1 MNNHAKFSQES
12 ASLASE
18 LPYWD
23 FFEGPRPHAVLFDGS
38 IVAGVQASLIDIEC
52 WDSAAINQLTEGI
65 RSTLNSISEGLTLQ
79 FYLNVGSDCSH
90 FIDTHKSGTSQNAH
104 PLIKKIAQKRESDL
118 QASLAEGE
126 FYKPELYIFLRT
138 PMVQGQKL
146 GFFKRPEKFAHA
158 SSKDYEETVEMI
170 FQNLDTLTSS
180 LHGLGIK
187 SRPLSKSNLTEIVY
201 RFLNPKRAQ
210 SEPTPLIKTS
220 EQVELEPSLVQ
231 EVPWMAE
238 QSPREQLVFGDLL
251 LEFSHFTLDSYQHK
265 VITLKTLP
273 EITFAGQ
280 LANFLRLPFHYDM
293 ILSVEIPVQ
302 ASEMAKLHQKRKMAH
317 SLAATSGGRV
327 SDLES
332 ETKLSSTEELIRE
345 LLSSGQRIYAAQ
357 MNIILKAPVGTDG
370 SRLLS
375 RQVKEVLSRFRALQ
389 GAEGL
394 EESVGAWK
402 VLKDALPLAPLNL
415 ERARRMK
422 TNNLADFVPL
432 YGPRM
437 GDADPVVIFKNRL
450 GGLVGYNPF
459 DPKLPN
465 YNTLVTGSSGAG
477 KSFLNNCIL
486 LQEMARGL
494 RVFIIDIGGSYKKI
508 TQALDGQYLEINLSD
523 QYRLNPF
530 DTSDIEA
537 GPSNQ
542 KLKSLLAAIESM
554 VSDDDKS
561 KLAKLDRVLLEK
573 EIIELYKK
581 KAKDKMVPVLSD
593 LVFALEKSKEPSMQT
608 LAKLLYTWTGD
619 RPYGRLLDGF
629 GGLRTDAIICTVRL
643 SQQSVI

>member
-1 MNNHAKFSQES
+1 MNDYVN
-12 ASLASE
+12 ASLATD

-23 FFEGPRPHAVLFDGS
+23 FFDLPRSHAVLFDGS
-38 IVAGVQASLIDIEC
+38 IVAGVRASLIDIEC
-52 WDSAAINQLTEGI
+52 WDSNSINSLTEGI
-65 RSTLNSISEGLTLQ
+65 RSSLNSISEGLTVQ
-79 FYLNVGSDCSH
+79 FYLSVGSDCSQ
-90 FIDTHKSGTSQNAH
+90 FIESHKNGVNQNAH
-104 PLIKKIAQKRESDL
+104 PLIKKIANKRESDL
-118 QASLAEGE
+118 QMSLEDGE
-126 FYKPELYIFLRT
+126 FYKPELFIFLKT
-138 PMVQGQKL
+138 PMVQGKKL
-146 GFFKRPEKFAHA
+146 GFFKRPEKFAHVSA
-158 SSKDYEETVEMI
+158 RDYEETVEMI

-180 LHGLGIK
+180 LNGLGVK
-187 SRPLSKSNLTEIVY
+187 CKLLAKKELVEIVY
-201 RFLNPKRAQ
+201 RFLNPKRSG
-210 SEPTPLIKTS
+210 SEPCPLIKTS
-220 EQVELEPSLVQ
+220 DAVEVGPDLVQ
-231 EVPWMAE
+231 ELPWMAE

-302 ASEMAKLHQKRKMAH
+302 ANEMAKLQQKRKMAH
-317 SLAATSGGRV
+317 SLAATSGGRAT
-327 SDLES
+327 DLES

-357 MNIILKAPVGTDG
+357 MNIVLKAPVGTDG

-422 TNNLADFVPL
+422 TNNLADFIPL

-459 DPKLPN
+459 DPN
-465 YNTLVTGSSGAG
+465 S
-477 KSFLNNCIL
+477 
-486 LQEMARGL
+486 
-494 RVFIIDIGGSYKKI
+494 
-508 TQALDGQYLEINLSD
+508 
-523 QYRLNPF
+523 
-530 DTSDIEA
+530 
-537 GPSNQ
+537 
-542 KLKSLLAAIESM
+542 
-554 VSDDDKS
+554 
-561 KLAKLDRVLLEK
+561 
-573 EIIELYKK
+573 
-581 KAKDKMVPVLSD
+581 
-593 LVFALEKSKEPSMQT
+593 
-608 LAKLLYTWTGD
+608 
-619 RPYGRLLDGF
+619 
-629 GGLRTDAIICTVRL
+629 
-643 SQQSVI
+643 